1 MAINS
6 EVLNSSKPWDRLR
19 VVCKQPHRNDVLFGL
34 SLLKIRGQRLDNPQ
48 IFHQPNFENIL
59 PASGNQD
66 KELPK
71 NSKSDHRWKIRR
83 NVCYRNLKLEKNC
96 NFKSIKTLFCYFK
109 NGKKSIYA
117 PEKSPKMVFLVVL
130 NFFLVQK

>member
-1 MAINS
+1 MKNQINLHLPKKGISKTQQRTQLFKNFQKSDINS

-48 IFHQPNFENIL
+48 IFHQPYFENIL

-83 NVCYRNLKLEKNC
+83 NVCYRNLKLELEK
-96 NFKSIKTLFCYFK
+96 KTAISK
-109 NGKKSIYA
+109 A
-117 PEKSPKMVFLVVL
+117 
-130 NFFLVQK
+130 